1 MNQGNRDEW
10 VTDEGTWQD
19 GGIIF
24 HYPDENRW
32 VAIFLA
38 FQSQCF
44 HTYDTTGHLIPEA
57 CRAQTVVVAAAIDK
71 RMIIIAALLNPVD
84 SEERN
89 VTILNA
95 TPESVTLN
103 GWKLADR
110 NKMKIDLSGTLN
122 AGEILKI
129 QITGD
134 DFTLPKD
141 GGIITLLD
149 NEGLKVDGVNYTEE
163 EISKE
168 GWTTIF

>member
-1 MNQGNRDEW
+1 
-10 VTDEGTWQD
+10 
-19 GGIIF
+19 
-24 HYPDENRW
+24 
-32 VAIFLA
+32 
-38 FQSQCF
+38 
-44 HTYDTTGHLIPEA
+44 
-57 CRAQTVVVAAAIDK
+57 
-71 RMIIIAALLNPVD
+71 
-84 SEERN
+84 
-89 VTILNA
+89 
-95 TPESVTLN
+95 
-103 GWKLADR
+103 
-110 NKMKIDLSGTLN
+110 MKIDLSGTLN